1 MIKYVSIDDIV
12 NDNKYPFTKGQLRHF
27 IANRKKNGLITSIRK
42 IGKRIYIREDLFD
55 EWIESF
61 TDEITIED
69 RKPSLSFNVPLGD
82 IPIGDN
88 GSILRGIQTSNEAR
102 VDVFPFVVPK
112 HQNVIDI
119 KIDELDFSVRT
130 MNCLEGA
137 NINTFKDLIKKT
149 KSELLLIRN
158 MGKKSMIEI
167 ENKVNELGCY
177 LKE

>member
-12 NDNKYPFTKGQLRHF
+12 NNDKYPFTKGQLRHH
-27 IANRKKNGLITSIRK
+27 ISKRKTYGLATSIRK

-69 RKPSLSFNVPLGD
+69 RVD
-82 IPIGDN
+82 I
-88 GSILRGIQTSNEAR
+88 
-102 VDVFPFVVPK
+102 FPFVVPI

-137 NINTFKDLIKKT
+137 KIKTFKDLIKKT
-149 KSELLLIRN
+149 KSEIIHIRN
-158 MGKKSMIEI
+158 MGKKSMCEI
-167 ENKVNELGCY
+167 EDKVNELGCY
-177 LKE
+177 LKEE